1 MKKMYK
7 LTILFDVNEDRCEYL
22 HETVDLINNEEFVK
36 LNEEDFHNKETRD
49 ILIESQIMG
58 DS

>member
-22 HETVDLINNEEFVK
+22 HETVDLINNEELVK